1 MASVTNTNNILNTGY
16 FKKIETDLGV
26 LVSDALS
33 NASKIVTNKS
43 VNDRSYICNKTTDTT
58 LRVSIYQKGPSRG
71 KCGNASVLTLRKG
84 AGSNNQYNIESQL
97 VISHSGG
104 KSPFDSSG
112 NYTGEGKVEL
122 PDGSLYKG
130 NFKDGKFHGYVQN
143 KSKNYNNYKT
153 LFVNGMFS
161 CLLDKSAGT
170 KKIVLPDGSVY
181 DGEFQDGKFHG
192 LGRFTS
198 PDGSLYEGQFQDGK
212 FHGEGTFTPPKEKG
226 TSYEATWENGKF
238 VSLHIG
244 SSVRTEE
251 ETNGENC
258 DGFTQCPEVYLENA
272 KLLKSNGETVG
283 NAYKLQLPDGSL
295 YEGQFQDGKFHGLG
309 RFTSPDG
316 SLYEGQFQDGKFH
329 GEGQL
334 RYPDGSQYSG
344 NFLDGKKS
352 GRFNFKKGVTNC
364 DLDFIHGEYGGCV
377 FEAPFDIPVINDFP
391 KEMMG
396 ESNDAH
402 IVFGNGWRYEGSTEN
417 GLMHGAGKLSFCD
430 PETDSKYS
438 YEGSFKD
445 G

>member
-1 MASVTNTNNILNTGY
+1 
-16 FKKIETDLGV
+16 
-26 LVSDALS
+26 
-33 NASKIVTNKS
+33 
-43 VNDRSYICNKTTDTT
+43 
-58 LRVSIYQKGPSRG
+58 QKGPSRG

-212 FHGEGTFTPPKEKG
+212 FHGEG
-226 TSYEATWENGKF
+226 
-238 VSLHIG
+238 
-244 SSVRTEE
+244 
-251 ETNGENC
+251 
-258 DGFTQCPEVYLENA
+258 
-272 KLLKSNGETVG
+272 
-283 NAYKLQLPDGSL
+283 
-295 YEGQFQDGKFHGLG
+295 
-309 RFTSPDG
+309 
-316 SLYEGQFQDGKFH
+316 
-329 GEGQL
+329 QL